1 METMQNLLIKWL
13 ALTVAVALAAWV
25 VSLFGLGYT
34 VKVENGDDLVKLLLG
49 TAVLALINAT
59 LGRVLKFMSKP
70 VNCLTLGLFSL
81 VINALILW
89 WVSSMG
95 LGFRFNGFLP
105 AFVGSLVISATNGL
119 LAGIMVPDK
128 EKRDS

>member
-1 METMQNLLIKWL
+1 MQNLLIKWL

-128 EKRDS
+128 EKKDS